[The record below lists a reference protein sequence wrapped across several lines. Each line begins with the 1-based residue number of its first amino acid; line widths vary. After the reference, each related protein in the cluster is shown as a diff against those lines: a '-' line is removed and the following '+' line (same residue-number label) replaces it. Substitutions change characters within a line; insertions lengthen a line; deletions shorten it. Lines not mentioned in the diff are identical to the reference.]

1 MLPLQ
6 QVNPGKEEQG
16 RSEHGAECHVLP
28 NWAIADCA
36 GPDTTCTLLCHA
48 AQQLQNMIMWS
59 SATHATRCQME
70 DKPKSLPENG
80 DDAIEGSRQIREVE
94 AAELA
99 GGVGHGKDH
108 GVLLPL
114 EPVLN
119 AQLPEDVH
127 HVGVGALQGRKQQSV
142 HATRPQHLG
151 SMPCSVPSQG
161 DV

>member
-1 MLPLQ
+1 MNQLHGHHRK
-6 QVNPGKEEQG
+6 QVGAAAATSQPGKEEQG

-28 NWAIADCA
+28 DWAIADCA

-59 SATHATRCQME
+59 SATHATRCQM
-70 DKPKSLPENG
+70 
-80 DDAIEGSRQIREVE
+80 EVE